1 MTSGVFENLASQQSL
16 AELMVKETQLFPW
29 LLKRIQVRE
38 SPLSQ
43 NKQYSAELL
52 AILLQTSRA
61 NRLRL
66 TELDGVDIFLQL
78 LSPYRKRDP
87 VKGGDEEEFVEN
99 TFDCLT
105 CVVAESEGKQKFV
118 AAEGVELTL
127 IMLREGKMSK
137 PRGLRL
143 LDHAVLST
151 QDNTVALRLV
161 EAAGLKTLFGM
172 FMKKV

>member
-1 MTSGVFENLASQQSL
+1 MAP
-16 AELMVKETQLFPW
+16 ETYSSP
-29 LLKRIQVRE
+29 RIPALPKQAILRRAPGHPPPNITRE
-38 SPLSQ
+38 PPPPHRARRRRHLPAAPLS
-43 NKQYSAELL
+43 LP
-52 AILLQTSRA
+52 QTR
-61 NRLRL
+61 
-66 TELDGVDIFLQL
+66 
-78 LSPYRKRDP
+78 P